1 MLLKLT
7 TMRYTIGSDSGTN
20 FRSLSF
26 FLFFACIAVGA
37 DAFSNNGSVVLRCSQ
52 RFHWSSHFLTSITSV
67 RTLPRERGH
76 LNNIKAPAI
85 ITSNLQSR
93 LSHSTI
99 KLHALPPVPEVFSSL
114 FAPTNVPLWQ
124 AFAVNAALFTS
135 FSSKLLKSL
144 TPEGF
149 AHAMALGTLL
159 WATLGYRGW
168 LVCVAYLILGTIVT
182 KIRFKEKESAGI
194 AEARGGRRGPEN
206 VW

>member
-1 MLLKLT
+1 MRLSLIPGSIKKL
-7 TMRYTIGSDSGTN
+7 RAFLIVFIYIVVETN
-20 FRSLSF
+20 AFANYNAGFSQHP
-26 FLFFACIAVGA
+26 FL
-37 DAFSNNGSVVLRCSQ
+37 
-52 RFHWSSHFLTSITSV
+52 SSHFLTSTT
-67 RTLPRERGH
+67 RTGCRKLIHEKNQRQ
-76 LNNIKAPAI
+76 NKATTIINIRD
-85 ITSNLQSR
+85 TTTQQNHFSRR
-93 LSHSTI
+93 LSHTAI
-99 KLHALPPVPEVFSSL
+99 KLYALPPVPEIVSSL

-124 AFAVNAALFTS
+124 AFAINAILFSS

-168 LVCVAYLILGTIVT
+168 LVCVAYLIFGSIVT

-206 VW
+206 VWLVF